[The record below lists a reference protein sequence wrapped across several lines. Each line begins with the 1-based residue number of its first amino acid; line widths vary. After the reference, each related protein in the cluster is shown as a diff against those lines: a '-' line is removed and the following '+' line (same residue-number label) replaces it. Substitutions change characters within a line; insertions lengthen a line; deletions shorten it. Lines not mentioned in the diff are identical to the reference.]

1 MTPVRPDRL
10 NRRRYSLYAP
20 GYDFAARLLTAP
32 RRAAVGSLRLRPGE
46 RLLIVGCGTG
56 LDLDFVPR
64 GVVVTGLDIAPGM
77 LARARTRA
85 ARLGHAATL
94 LDADARALPFPAA
107 SFDVAIL
114 HLILAVAPEPGRIAR
129 ETARVLRPGGRVS
142 IFDKF
147 LPDAAAPS
155 PLRRLLNL
163 PLRALFS
170 DFNLRAGPLVAA
182 AGWIVDSDVPAG
194 FRGLYRRIGLHA
206 PPR

>member
-1 MTPVRPDRL
+1 MQPDRL
-10 NRRRYSLYAP
+10 NRRRYNLYAP

-32 RRAAVGSLRLRPGE
+32 RRAAVASLALRPGE
-46 RLLIVGCGTG
+46 RVLIVGCGTG
-56 LDLDFVPR
+56 LDFDFMPR
-64 GVVVTGLDIAPGM
+64 GVEITGLDLAPGM

-94 LDADARALPFPAA
+94 LEGDARALPFPDA
-107 SFDVAIL
+107 SFDVAVL
-114 HLILAVAPEPGRIAR
+114 HLILAVAPEPERIAR

-147 LPDAAAPS
+147 LPDNAPGPS

-170 DFNLRAGPLVAA
+170 DFNRRAGPLVAA
-182 AGWIVDSDVPAG
+182 AGWVVDRDVPAG
-194 FRGLYRRIGLHA
+194 FRGLYRRLLLHA
-206 PPR
+206 PPAR